1 MTARR
6 TASVPATSTTTT
18 QSGSTPELLEQIR
31 YRAYELFEQRGR
43 REGHDLEDWLQA
55 EVEVLQKAK
64 TTAA

>member
-1 MTARR
+1 MKARGTAL
-6 TASVPATSTTTT
+6 APAGSTT
-18 QSGSTPELLEQIR
+18 QSGSTPELLDQIR
-31 YRAYELFEQRGR
+31 FRAYELFEQHGR